1 MKKNNSPFEFTEN
14 YLKKLLVEG
23 VEKGVFPGA
32 AAGVFYRNKKAEN
45 KVISYYGNASLVPQK
60 KILKK
65 NKIFD
70 LASLTKP
77 LATTLAILCLLKN
90 KKVKIEETLPS
101 LLQKNVMGKKSKITL
116 RQLLNHSS
124 GLPAHREYYKKLR
137 EIPFK
142 ERKELLETWILEE
155 ELESIPGTK
164 TAYSDLGFMLLGRM
178 IEIKSGE
185 SLDRFV
191 DKKIMQPLGFGKK
204 IFFIN
209 TEEFNKLTT
218 VTNKKESFVA
228 TENCPWRKKIL
239 CGEVHDDN
247 CFALGGVSG
256 HCGLFGDI
264 ESVLDLCVSILD
276 LWKKRKEH
284 PNINNQDLQAFLG
297 WQEPEI
303 ETTRVLGFDTPSAK
317 ESSGGRFLSR
327 SSVGHL
333 GFTGTSF
340 WIDPVKELVI
350 VLLSNRVHPNRDN
363 DKIRKFRPFFH
374 DAVIGKI
381 FPSN

>member
-1 MKKNNSPFEFTEN
+1 MNKNNSPFEFTEN
-14 YLKKLLVEG
+14 HLKKLLIGG

-32 AAGVFYRNKKAEN
+32 AAGVFYRNNKRKK
-45 KVISYYGNASLVPQK
+45 KVISYYGNASLVPRK
-60 KILKK
+60 KLLKK

-90 KKVKIEETLPS
+90 KKIKMEETLPS
-101 LLQKNVMGKKSKITL
+101 LLQKNVAGEKSKITL
-116 RQLLNHSS
+116 RHLLSHSS

-137 EIPFK
+137 KMEFK

-164 TAYSDLGFMLLGRM
+164 TVYSDLGFMLLGRI
-178 IEIKSGE
+178 IESKSGE
-185 SLDRFV
+185 SLNLFV
-191 DKKIMQPLGFGKK
+191 DKKIMQPFGLENK
-204 IFFIN
+204 IFFIKTN
-209 TEEFNKLTT
+209 EFNKPTT
-218 VTNKKESFVA
+218 DTNRKERFVA
-228 TENCPWRKKIL
+228 TENCPWRKKVI

-247 CFALGGVSG
+247 CYIIGGISG

-284 PNINNQDLQAFLG
+284 PNINNNDLQTFLS
-297 WQEPEI
+297 WQAPEI
-303 ETTRVLGFDTPSAK
+303 ETSRVLGFDTPSAK

-340 WIDPVKELVI
+340 WIDPEKELVI

-363 DKIRKFRPFFH
+363 EKIRKFRPFFH
-374 DAVIGKI
+374 DGVIGKI